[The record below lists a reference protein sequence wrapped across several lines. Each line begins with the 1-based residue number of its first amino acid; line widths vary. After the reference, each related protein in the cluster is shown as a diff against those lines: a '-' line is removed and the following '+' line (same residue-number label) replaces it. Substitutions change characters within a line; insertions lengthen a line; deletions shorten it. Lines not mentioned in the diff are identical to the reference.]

1 VIGWLLDTN
10 VISELARAGCD
21 PKVAAWAQAQEE
33 QRFFISILSLAEYD
47 KGVNKLPAT
56 APGRARLEA
65 AVVALEGRF
74 AGRIVSLDDAI
85 VRRWGQIS
93 GSIQQ
98 AAGHAPPV
106 VDTLL
111 AATAIEHRFYLATRN
126 VRDVRGSGAA
136 VFDPWNDDPT
146 RFPLT
151 P

>member
-1 VIGWLLDTN
+1 
-10 VISELARAGCD
+10 
-21 PKVAAWAQAQEE
+21 
-33 QRFFISILSLAEYD
+33 
-47 KGVNKLPAT
+47 VNKLPAT